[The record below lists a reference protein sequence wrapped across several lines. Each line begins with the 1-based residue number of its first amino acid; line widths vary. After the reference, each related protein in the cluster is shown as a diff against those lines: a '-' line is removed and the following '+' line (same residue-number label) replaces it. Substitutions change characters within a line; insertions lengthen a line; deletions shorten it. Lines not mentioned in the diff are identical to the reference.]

1 MLALHPSEQVVK
13 YIGWPCLR
21 EVVGSAAELL
31 VSFTKGDYRRN
42 RMGGDSGNL
51 WQHVRVVIRDT
62 MVSLQ

>member
-42 RMGGDSGNL
+42 RMGGNSRDL
-51 WQHVRVVIRDT
+51 WQDVRELIRDT
-62 MVSLQ
+62 MVSLE